1 MAPFPYK
8 YSLMIYNY
16 RLKHKRMTQGLP
28 WVKDDD
34 SKDIPA
40 VLQISKTIKQVDAF
54 KELAQA
60 EKDEKYKAWDKSKGE
75 TGIEE
80 KVGDPL
86 AVKLYKSVVLKQKE
100 TRQKIRNI
108 GEMER
113 KKLTTFR
120 NKFAKIGINDRE
132 NWLGNDGLKEY
143 KKIFTDWDSPDTTHE
158 LYVRYFSQLIDD
170 YFEIWNKVSSKK
182 GDTKK
187 VDNLYSRKMLELFD
201 YLLGRKDKVPEIIKR
216 RNLAQLEPEPQAS
229 SETVANF

>member
-1 MAPFPYK
+1 MAVFPYK

-16 RLKHKRMTQGLP
+16 RLKHKRMTAGLP

-40 VLQISKTIKQVDAF
+40 VLQLSKTLKQVDAF

-60 EKDEKYKAWDKSKGE
+60 EKDDKYKAWDKSKGE

-80 KVGDPL
+80 KIGEPM

-100 TRQKIRNI
+100 TREKIRKI
-108 GEMER
+108 SELER

-120 NKFAKIGINDRE
+120 NKFVKIGIRDKD
-132 NWLGNDGLKEY
+132 NWLGNDGLDLY
-143 KKIFTDWDSPDTTHE
+143 KKIFTDWDIPDTTHE

-170 YFEIWNKVSSKK
+170 YFEILNEVLEKK
-182 GDTKK
+182 GDANK
-187 VDNLYSRKMLELFD
+187 VDNLYTNKILDLFD
-201 YLLGRKDKVPEIIKR
+201 YLIGRKDKVPEIVKR
-216 RNLAQLEPEPQAS
+216 RNLAQLDEEPEKNTEVAS
-229 SETVANF
+229 NF